1 MGYFAPESLVDALT
15 AAADGAKIVGG
26 CTDFYPALAPGKM
39 PTDIVDI
46 TRVREMRQI
55 AKCGDGWRIG
65 AAVTWAEIAA
75 YPMPAYLSCLQQ
87 AAVTV
92 GSVQIQNSATI
103 GGNICNASP
112 AADGIPPLLVL
123 DAKLE
128 IQSQSANRT
137 IPLAEFITGAR
148 RVDLSQGELLTAIVI
163 PKVMLP
169 SGSSFVKLGNRKF
182 LVISIAMA
190 SALVVVRDHR
200 LDDVRIAVGSCAPTA
215 VRLPLLEQKLCGLSV
230 NAVARCRILSAHLAA
245 LTPISDMRGTVEY
258 RVMAAGE
265 LCRRAIIEA
274 MPDG

>member
-1 MGYFAPESLVDALT
+1 MGYFAPESLGDALT

-55 AKCGDGWRIG
+55 AKCVDGWRIG

-75 YPMPAYLSCLQQ
+75 YPMPTYLRCLQQ

-137 IPLAEFITGAR
+137 IPLAEFITGVR
-148 RVDLSQGELLTAIVI
+148 RVDLSPGELLTAIII
-163 PKVMLP
+163 PKVTSP
-169 SGSSFVKLGNRKF
+169 SGSSFVKLGSRKF

-190 SALVVVRDHR
+190 SALVAVRDRR

-215 VRLPLLEQKLCGLSV
+215 VRLPLLEQKLCGLPV
-230 NAVARCRILSAHLAA
+230 NAVAGYRILSAHLAA

-258 RVMAAGE
+258 RFMAAGE
-265 LCRRAIIEA
+265 LCRRAIIDA
-274 MPDG
+274 MPDR